1 MGKIVI
7 TGASS
12 DIGLAIARRLGGL
25 GLPLLLQCRSH
36 ADRLDGLEAEV
47 VRADF
52 ADREE
57 LKRFVAK
64 LQDVEILVNAAADTQ
79 TGLLPQLED
88 ADIDRMLAVNVA
100 ATTLLCK
107 AVIPQMCL
115 HRRGV
120 IVNLSSV
127 TASRVY
133 RGQSVYGGT
142 KAYIETFT
150 RGLAAEYAPGRH
162 RRQVHDDAAALHAHL
177 RDDGLAEQGGGG
189 DVDAEHAVDVGIF
202 ERGQQ
207 ARLRLGGGVDED
219 VDVFQL
225 RGEALDVRT
234 HGEVCADDFRIE
246 LREAAGMAATVQEH
260 GFAEL
265 VEPAGD
271 GESDVGTGAGDDYFS
286 HFLMMSAVLWPPKA
300 EFIFRI

>member
-150 RGLAAEYAPGRH
+150 RGLAAEYAKKGLRCNCVAPGSIDSGSLQKLIISTGSDVLRDVNASA
-162 RRQVHDDAAALHAHL
+162 RFGSPDDVAAAVAFLCS
-177 RDDGLAEQGGGG
+177 E
-189 DVDAEHAVDVGIF
+189 
-202 ERGQQ
+202 
-207 ARLRLGGGVDED
+207 
-219 VDVFQL
+219 
-225 RGEALDVRT
+225 
-234 HGEVCADDFRIE
+234 
-246 LREAAGMAATVQEH
+246 
-260 GFAEL
+260 
-265 VEPAGD
+265 
-271 GESDVGTGAGDDYFS
+271 ESRYING
-286 HFLMMSAVLWPPKA
+286 AVLHVDGGYWLGL
-300 EFIFRI
+300 